1 MLCISRSSAVGSA
14 LRSGRRGR
22 AFESPLLDKKDSLT
36 AVLFVWRLSALGVLR
51 HYRSVDYCRGGNFQ
65 VASSRQKDGF
75 RTILFVFLCFMGM
88 TINYLPRA
96 ALRA

>member
-22 AFESPLLDKKDSLT
+22 AFESPLLDKRMVLGPSFLFGDSPPSGFSATIVLSIIAVEAIFESPLLDKKDSLT
-36 AVLFVWRLSALGVLR
+36 AVLFVCYDLWVCN
-51 HYRSVDYCRGGNFQ
+51 YR
-65 VASSRQKDGF
+65 K
-75 RTILFVFLCFMGM
+75 
-88 TINYLPRA
+88 RA